1 MVHCAGC
8 KRPILDRFLLNVL
21 DRAWHVK
28 CVQCCE
34 CKCNLTEKCFS
45 REGKLYCK
53 NDFFRCFGTKCA
65 GCSQGISPSDL
76 VRRARSK
83 VFHLN
88 CFTCMMCN
96 KQLSTGE
103 ELYIID
109 ENKFVCK
116 EDYLNNSNTAKE
128 TSLHSATTG
137 SDPSLS
143 PDSQDPSQDDAKD
156 SESANVSDKEAGS
169 NENDDQNLGAKRRG
183 PRTTIKAKQL
193 ETLKAAFAATPKPTR
208 HIREQL
214 AQETGLNMRV
224 IQFSACLRIRHLIP
238 STAARVI
245 DKFDEGGTE
254 DDILAVGNIR
264 KRASASLLET
274 DKRYSGRAVSRQA
287 LQEERWGESL
297 PGAAFETSSERDLD
311 SGDLEEE
318 LDEDILDAT
327 ADQDDEHSSA
337 QGDLGSDPEEGRETS
352 AELQTPKFSFQN
364 IRDFE
369 KFMEGMDD
377 VGSSE
382 EEDEE
387 EEDEEKGSNEEESGD
402 ASEEDVADAKE
413 SEDDGGVVTF
423 SKEKVSEEVEKG
435 KAVKNQIALWDQL
448 LEGRIKLQKALL
460 TANQLPQ
467 PDTFPAFKKEGGR
480 EFASALKNSY
490 KALKAL
496 LRALVD
502 LQDELLYQYPGTR
515 HLVDGKQS
523 KVESNEEIPS
533 GSDEEMG
540 GEDQM
545 RRKGPPKRKLEME
558 DYPEFMAKRFADFR
572 TAFERSI
579 LTQIDHIMMDKER
592 LLRRTQTKRSV
603 YRVLGKPEQESQP
616 IPESLPGCSEVVPQA
631 KSNMHLKDL
640 DEEIFD
646 DDDFYHQ
653 LLRELIERKTSSLD
667 PNDQVAMGR
676 QWLAIQK
683 LRSKIQK
690 KVDRKAS
697 KGRKIRYHV
706 HSKLVSFMA
715 PIDHCTMNDDA
726 RTELYRSLFGK
737 ITHPEEPKQN

>member
-1 MVHCAGC
+1 MAA
-8 KRPILDRFLLNVL
+8 PLAQQLEQLLNPL
-21 DRAWHVK
+21 PRPAD
-28 CVQCCE
+28 
-34 CKCNLTEKCFS
+34 
-45 REGKLYCK
+45 
-53 NDFFRCFGTKCA
+53 
-65 GCSQGISPSDL
+65 P
-76 VRRARSK
+76 
-83 VFHLN
+83 
-88 CFTCMMCN
+88 
-96 KQLSTGE
+96 E
-103 ELYIID
+103 E
-109 ENKFVCK
+109 
-116 EDYLNNSNTAKE
+116 A
-128 TSLHSATTG
+128 
-137 SDPSLS
+137 
-143 PDSQDPSQDDAKD
+143 
-156 SESANVSDKEAGS
+156 
-169 NENDDQNLGAKRRG
+169 
-183 PRTTIKAKQL
+183 
-193 ETLKAAFAATPKPTR
+193 
-208 HIREQL
+208 
-214 AQETGLNMRV
+214 
-224 IQFSACLRIRHLIP
+224 
-238 STAARVI
+238 TAARVI

-264 KRASASLLET
+264 KRASASLLEA
-274 DKRYSGRAVSRQA
+274 DKRYSGRAVSRQT

-297 PGAAFETSSERDLD
+297 PGAAFDEETSSERDLD

-327 ADQDDEHSSA
+327 ADQDDEHSSS
-337 QGDLGSDPEEGRETS
+337 QDDQEGESDQEEGRETS
-352 AELQTPKFSFQN
+352 AQLQTPKFSFQN

-369 KFMEGMDD
+369 KFTEGMDD

-387 EEDEEKGSNEEESGD
+387 EEDEEEGSNEEESGD
-402 ASEEDVADAKE
+402 ASEEDVGDAKE

-523 KVESNEEIPS
+523 KVESDEEIPS

-545 RRKGPPKRKLEME
+545 RRKGPAKRKLEME

-572 TAFERSI
+572 TYRNNTLQKWHDKTKLASGKLGKGFSAFERSI

-603 YRVLGKPEQESQP
+603 YRVLGKLEQESQP
-616 IPESLPGCSEVVPQA
+616 VPESLPGCSEVVPQA
-631 KSNMHLKDL
+631 KSNTHLKDL

>member
-1 MVHCAGC
+1 MAA
-8 KRPILDRFLLNVL
+8 PLAQQLEQLLNPL
-21 DRAWHVK
+21 PRPADP
-28 CVQCCE
+28 E
-34 CKCNLTEKCFS
+34 
-45 REGKLYCK
+45 
-53 NDFFRCFGTKCA
+53 DD
-65 GCSQGISPSDL
+65 P
-76 VRRARSK
+76 
-83 VFHLN
+83 
-88 CFTCMMCN
+88 
-96 KQLSTGE
+96 E
-103 ELYIID
+103 E
-109 ENKFVCK
+109 
-116 EDYLNNSNTAKE
+116 A
-128 TSLHSATTG
+128 
-137 SDPSLS
+137 
-143 PDSQDPSQDDAKD
+143 
-156 SESANVSDKEAGS
+156 
-169 NENDDQNLGAKRRG
+169 
-183 PRTTIKAKQL
+183 
-193 ETLKAAFAATPKPTR
+193 
-208 HIREQL
+208 
-214 AQETGLNMRV
+214 
-224 IQFSACLRIRHLIP
+224 
-238 STAARVI
+238 TAARVI

-254 DDILAVGNIR
+254 DDIFAVGNIR
-264 KRASASLLET
+264 KRASASLLEA
-274 DKRYSGRAVSRQA
+274 DKRYSGRTVSRQA

-297 PGAAFETSSERDLD
+297 PGAAFDEETSSERDLD

-327 ADQDDEHSSA
+327 DDQDNEHSSTKDD
-337 QGDLGSDPEEGRETS
+337 QESDLGSDQEEGRETS
-352 AELQTPKFSFQN
+352 AQLQTPKFSFQN

-369 KFMEGMDD
+369 KFTEGMDD

-387 EEDEEKGSNEEESGD
+387 EEDEEEEDEEEGSNEEESGD
-402 ASEEDVADAKE
+402 ASEADVADAKE

-467 PDTFPAFKKEGGR
+467 PDTFPAFKKEGGQ

-523 KVESNEEIPS
+523 KMESDEEIPS

-545 RRKGPPKRKLEME
+545 RRKGPPKRKLEVE

-572 TAFERSI
+572 TYRNNTLQKWHDKTKLASGKLGKGFSAFERSI
-579 LTQIDHIMMDKER
+579 LTQIDQIMMDKER

-603 YRVLGKPEQESQP
+603 YRVLGKLEQESQP
-616 IPESLPGCSEVVPQA
+616 VPESLPGCSEVVPQA
-631 KSNMHLKDL
+631 KSNTHLKDL